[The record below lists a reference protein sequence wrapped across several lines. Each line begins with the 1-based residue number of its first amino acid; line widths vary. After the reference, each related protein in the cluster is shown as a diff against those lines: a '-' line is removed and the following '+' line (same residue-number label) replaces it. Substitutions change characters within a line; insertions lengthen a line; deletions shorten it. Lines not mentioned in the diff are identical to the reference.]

1 MTKREAIMGGP
12 GLSGYA
18 YQADTWCVGCGRAI
32 IQAINLKSIP
42 THLHG
47 DTDHVPQPI
56 FFGESD
62 IAEHC
67 ACCGEYLYGHNPEG
81 DDNDDSDET

>member
-1 MTKREAIMGGP
+1 MTKREALMGGP

-18 YQADTWCVGCGRAI
+18 FNSDTWCVRCGQDI
-32 IQAINLKSIP
+32 IRGLDLEKIP

-56 FFGESD
+56 FFGDTDREV
-62 IAEHC
+62 HC
-67 ACCGEYLYGHNPEG
+67 ACCGEYMYGTRKDG
-81 DDNDDSDET
+81 DE